1 MYCNATI
8 YSDFCF
14 DAPYLELSLNQRRS
28 CIITLQSLIKGF
40 DAPYLEL
47 SLNPVHK
54 YKYKYK
60 FEIIDYICF
69 DAPYLELSLNP
80 ETTANSI

>member
-1 MYCNATI
+1 M
-8 YSDFCF
+8 SCF

>member
-1 MYCNATI
+1 MYNNTPILDQGFRC
-8 YSDFCF
+8 S
-14 DAPYLELSLNQRRS
+14 LSGAFFKS
-28 CIITLQSLIKGF
+28 AVSTETDIQSNSF

-47 SLNPVHK
+47 SLNPVH
-54 YKYKYK
+54 KYKYK

-80 ETTANSI
+80 EATANSI